1 MFQCQ
6 GGAIYG
12 ILGNVPVS
20 HRGNLWYR
28 LLPIKQQLYNKP
40 ENGMSLGTQYP
51 RYPGILECGLS
62 PIFRLFNPIGVKL
75 STGCFKC
82 LADVC
87 LQQSD
92 KGTEAELSSQ

>member
-20 HRGNLWYR
+20 HRGNLWHHP
-28 LLPIKQQLYNKP
+28 LPIKQQLYNDP
-40 ENGMSLGTQYP
+40 ENRMSLGTQYH
-51 RYPGILECGLS
+51 RFPGILECGLS
-62 PIFRLFNPIGVKL
+62 PIFGLFNAIGVKL

>member
-20 HRGNLWYR
+20 HRGNLWHR
-28 LLPIKQQLYNKP
+28 PLPIKQQLHNKP
-40 ENGMSLGTQYP
+40 ENGMSLGTQYT
-51 RYPGILECGLS
+51 RFPGILGCGLS
-62 PIFRLFNPIGVKL
+62 PIFRLFKAIGVKL

-92 KGTEAELSSQ
+92 KGTEVRVSSQ